1 MAPRLLLLSLLL
13 YCLLGYVGGDA
24 IDEVPSSS
32 IRIRASSPISTVS
45 EGVESE
51 TYCRYSRTAVRCI
64 AMVSR
69 QSVLGVHPRKG
80 ADLTQSLLARFL
92 PTFFSI
98 IS

>member
-1 MAPRLLLLSLLL
+1 MVVVVAPRLLLLSLLL

-51 TYCRYSRTAVRCI
+51 TYCRYDALLWLVVSQYLECI
-64 AMVSR
+64 R
-69 QSVLGVHPRKG
+69 EKG
-80 ADLTQSLLARFL
+80 Q
-92 PTFFSI
+92 I
-98 IS
+98 